1 MKKAL
6 VILLAFALVFG
17 LVFAACSNGT
27 TGSKP
32 QPEPPPPPPPPS
44 GNADPIDVTFT
55 EETLSAWGGGTIVAE
70 ADGNGFTFTYGTG
83 DNANHGNAVAMFKVN
98 LGEAT
103 VRDYEKV
110 TFTFTGI
117 SGDLGPSTGQY
128 DKNTEKGVN
137 LLAAADKD
145 NLKNFGGNDSGLVTY
160 IVNAYSGAASGEN
173 INKAG
178 AKIGTDQPATKNLE
192 LVIDPARPQ
201 ALNTGEVWFS
211 FYLHASAVKYEG
223 SSSTT
228 EKTSFKITNVK
239 FVPLEVA
246 LGDIAVTE
254 KDIPGVVKPVAG
266 SAGVTTIGAST
277 QYGGTVTWTPALT
290 DGKFA
295 VSTAYTAKITLEPKE
310 GFTFE
315 GVAENF
321 FKVEDATATN
331 PANSGVVTA
340 VFSATGA
347 TLGPVYG
354 LQDDD
359 SYTLNPASWVVW
371 YGATVDENAVSFIT
385 SANSN
390 PAVHLLF
397 PADFDIHDYT
407 SVKFIIVNP
416 VTIDE
421 AGTTKSDGSAV
432 VAKLILPSYSPVKT
446 QFGNT
451 ETTTYGSAIQ
461 NDGSQYAGYKNPTKN
476 SQYTWDFDDTMWTG
490 THVTDEWV
498 GIAVSRN
505 DNDSDDNFTITFES
519 ITFYP

>member
-27 TGSKP
+27 TSKP
-32 QPEPPPPPPPPS
+32 PEPPPPPRK
-44 GNADPIDVTFT
+44 ADPIDVTFT
-55 EETLSAWGGGTIVAE
+55 QEMLDVWGGGGIVAE
-70 ADGNGFTFTYGTG
+70 GDGTGFTFTYGTG
-83 DNANHGNAVAMFKVN
+83 DNASHGNAVAMFKVD

-117 SGDLGPSTGQY
+117 TGDIGLNTGQY
-128 DKNTEKGVN
+128 DRGVAKGVN

-145 NLKNFGGNDSGLVTY
+145 KLKNFGGNDGDLVTY
-160 IVNAYSGAASGEN
+160 IVNAFTGTAGGAT
-173 INKAG
+173 INAAG
-178 AKIGTDQPATKNLE
+178 AKIGDQPAAINLE
-192 LVIDPARPQ
+192 RAIDPARPQ

-211 FYLHASAVKYEG
+211 IYLHASAKKWDSATAAATPE
-223 SSSTT
+223 

-254 KDIPGVVKPVAG
+254 KDIPGVAKPVAG
-266 SAGVTTIGAST
+266 NDAVTTIGAST
-277 QYGGTVTWTPALT
+277 QYSGTVTWSPALT

-295 VSTAYTAKITLEPKE
+295 VSTTYRATITLTAKE
-310 GFTFE
+310 GFTFK
-315 GVAENF
+315 GVAEDF
-321 FKVEDATATN
+321 FKVADATAFN
-331 PANSGVVTA
+331 AANSGVVTA
-340 VFSATGA
+340 VFPATGA
-347 TLGPVYG
+347 VLGPVYG
-354 LQDDD
+354 KQEDG
-359 SYTLNPASWVVW
+359 SYTLNPASWEVW
-371 YGATVDENAVSFIT
+371 YGATKVENAISFDGGDD
-385 SANSN
+385 SSN

-397 PADFDIHDYT
+397 PAGFDIHDYT

-421 AGTTKSDGSAV
+421 VSATVSDGSAV
-432 VAKLILPSYSPVKT
+432 AVKLILPSYNPVKT
-446 QFGNT
+446 QLGNT
-451 ETTTYGSAIQ
+451 DTATYGSAFQ
-461 NDGSQYAGYKNPTKN
+461 SDGNQYAGYKNPTKN
-476 SQYTWDFDDTMWTG
+476 SQYTWEFDNTMWTG
-490 THVTDEWV
+490 THATDEWV

-505 DNDSDDNFTITFES
+505 DGDSKDNFTITFES